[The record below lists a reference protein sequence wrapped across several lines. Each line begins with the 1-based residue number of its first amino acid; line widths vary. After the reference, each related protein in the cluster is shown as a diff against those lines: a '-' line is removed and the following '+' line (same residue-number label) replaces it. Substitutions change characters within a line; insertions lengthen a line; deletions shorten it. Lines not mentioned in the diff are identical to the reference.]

1 MGIPEPAGSGSRF
14 SSSGVI
20 NLQVADAILSRAQ
33 RNSVDACWQLELGL
47 KPNIGAEGARHVA
60 AEAQLRAQRIGNA
73 AYLHLYTSFSEYV
86 TEMHPVAQPV
96 FVIQERSWTAGPLFA
111 ARAKDDGCGCCV
123 RS

>member
-1 MGIPEPAGSGSRF
+1 MGIPKPAGFGSHFR
-14 SSSGVI
+14 SSGVI
-20 NLQVADAILSRAQ
+20 DLQAADAILSRAQ
-33 RNSVDACWQLELGL
+33 RNSAVARWRLDLVL
-47 KPNIGAEGARHVA
+47 KSTIDAEGARHVA

-73 AYLHLYTSFSEYV
+73 AYFRLHVSFSEYT
-86 TEMHPVAQPV
+86 TEIQPVAQPV